1 MSFEIRKL
9 GSRGTSS
16 TGASAAS
23 GPTIAH
29 GIFGPYTIQIL
40 RENGQGDE
48 VGTLSTMIERTDQK
62 QGIPEVTLRA
72 PLTIR
77 STKDIQILVSTSTF
91 GALTLSEHA
100 ELIKILI
107 DSHKHIEQMEE
118 ALLNLDI

>member
-16 TGASAAS
+16 AGAGAAS
-23 GPTIAH
+23 GPTIAQ
-29 GIFGPYTIQIL
+29 GVFGPYEIQIL

-48 VGTLSTMIERTDQK
+48 IGTLSTMIERTNQK

-77 STKDIQILVSTSTF
+77 STKDIQILVSTSSF
-91 GALTLSEHA
+91 GALTLVEHA

-107 DSHKHIEQMEE
+107 DSHKHIEQMED

>member
-16 TGASAAS
+16 AGA
-23 GPTIAH
+23 TMAH
-29 GIFGPYTIQIL
+29 GVFGPYTIQIL
-40 RENGQGDE
+40 RESGQGDE
-48 VGTLSTMIERTDQK
+48 IGALSTMIERTDQK
-62 QGIPEVTLRA
+62 QGVPEVTLRA

-77 STKDIQILVSTSTF
+77 STKDIQILVSTSSF

-100 ELIKILI
+100 DLIKTLI
-107 DSHKHIEQMEE
+107 DSHKHIEQMED

>member
-16 TGASAAS
+16 AGASAAS

-77 STKDIQILVSTSTF
+77 STKDIQILVSTSSF
-91 GALTLSEHA
+91 GALTLVEHA

>member
-16 TGASAAS
+16 AGASAAS

-91 GALTLSEHA
+91 GALTLSELT

-107 DSHKHIEQMEE
+107 DSHRHIEQMEE